1 MIVSDAFCHSK
12 YAEKPQNWFLK
23 HSRIL
28 RLDFCGELKIF
39 DAAVHNVIT
48 FFQHTDGT
56 KSKPQR
62 RLHRETF
69 GEVIAL
75 PTDEQSRLT
84 HRVFFPE
91 AAAAQSF
98 ACKSYSLDWICYISK
113 GMVVHADEKKAR
125 GQFELKDLVSE
136 KKDVKHPKPFV
147 EGKYLDRWLPV
158 DQKWLEWGT
167 ARAPGLFSRP
177 TFPQIYTVTEKV
189 ISVDMSAGVERLRV
203 AYDNAQLFHNH
214 SAWSFVPWHSLHG
227 VRNNSLKKAAR
238 YRGEK
243 PPRPDLPQR
252 EELEDIS
259 RRFAVKYL
267 LGVMNS
273 SSARDFLR
281 ANRRSNIHLYPD
293 DWKKLPIPD
302 VTATQQKPIID
313 LVDQILILKGANHAA
328 DISAL
333 EAQLDTAVAT
343 LYGPTPDGTA
353 KLNRL
358 S

>member
-12 YAEKPQNWFLK
+12 YAQKAQNWFLRNA
-23 HSRIL
+23 RIL
-28 RLDFCGELKIF
+28 RLDFCGEVKIF

-48 FFQHTDGT
+48 CFQKADGA
-56 KSKPQR
+56 KWKPER
-62 RLHRETF
+62 RFHRETF
-69 GEVIAL
+69 GEVTDL
-75 PTDEQSRLT
+75 PSDQQAKLT

-91 AAAAQSF
+91 DAATQAF
-98 ACKSYSLDWICYISK
+98 ACESLLLDSICYVSK
-113 GMVVHADEKKAR
+113 GMVVHADERESR
-125 GQFELKDLVSE
+125 GQFELRDLVS
-136 KKDVKHPKPFV
+136 DTRDAKHPKPFV
-147 EGKYLDRWLPV
+147 EGKHLERWLPA

-177 TFPQIYTVTEKV
+177 TFPQIYTVPEKV

-203 AYDNAQLFHNH
+203 AYDDAQLFHNH

-238 YRGEK
+238 YRGEN
-243 PPRPDLPQR
+243 PPRPDLPKR
-252 EELEDIS
+252 EELEATS

-273 SSARDFLR
+273 ASARDFLR

-302 VTATQQKPIID
+302 VSTARQQPIID
-313 LVDQILILKGANHAA
+313 LVDRILRLKRANPAA
-328 DISAL
+328 VITAL
-333 EAQLDTAVAT
+333 ESEIDALVAA
-343 LYGPTPDGTA
+343 LYGTTPIA
-353 KLNRL
+353 VNP
-358 S
+358 